1 MPFKMWVFSVSVCR
15 LPSQEIV
22 LVYFPDTRRF
32 KELNRK
38 LRDWLITLD
47 VNDVK
52 DIYDE
57 KCSED
62 VLKNPADWVRKT
74 LGGPEKRIIL
84 VCSRLAYECLSSV
97 KRQSYSYMKAPLSP
111 RFVETDP
118 HFGLLTRAIGYIER
132 EMRGNYRNLICVR

>member
-1 MPFKMWVFSVSVCR
+1 MKFCQFADIFSFVFRSLTEDDLEHISR

-38 LRDWLITLD
+38 LRDWLVTLD
-47 VNDVK
+47 VNEVK

-62 VLKNPADWVRKT
+62 VLKNPADWV
-74 LGGPEKRIIL
+74 GII
-84 VCSRLAYECLSSV
+84 
-97 KRQSYSYMKAPLSP
+97 
-111 RFVETDP
+111 F
-118 HFGLLTRAIGYIER
+118 
-132 EMRGNYRNLICVR
+132 